1 MERVVI
7 GRDGENSV
15 ISGHLWVFSN
25 EVLEKPAGVSPGDL
39 VEVYGQKGRFLGVGY
54 INPRSLICLRLLARE
69 RTTIDREFFER
80 RIRDALRLREG
91 RFEGSFR
98 IVNTESD
105 FLPGLVIDKYE
116 ECIVLQFLTA
126 GMERKREAII
136 EAVEQVLSPKA
147 VVLRSDSPA
156 REEEGLPQY
165 KETIKGSVADGV
177 IIRVGPLKFR
187 TDVLEGHKT
196 GFYFDQ
202 RENRFLLEGYA
213 RGASVL
219 DCFSYTGA
227 FGLYALLFGAHSVTF
242 VDSSAR
248 SIDLCREN
256 MKLNSLSGGEFVKS
270 DVFDFLK
277 TTEKTFDLAILDPP
291 SFIKTKKKIKEGEK
305 GYIDLHKKALR
316 RLADNGYLF
325 TFSCS
330 HHMKRSRFRD
340 IARIAAY
347 GAADIYL
354 LRELSQA
361 ADHPVLLT
369 IPETEYLKGL
379 VLRVQRR

>member
-1 MERVVI
+1 MERVVV
-7 GRDGENSV
+7 GRDAENSIV
-15 ISGHLWVFSN
+15 SGHLWVFSN
-25 EVLEKPAGVSPGDL
+25 EVLEKPAGVAPGES
-39 VEVYGQKGRFLGVGY
+39 VEIYGQKGRLLGVGY
-54 INPRSLICLRLLARE
+54 INPRSLISVRLLARE
-69 RTTIDREFFER
+69 RISIDPQFFER

-98 IVNTESD
+98 VVNTESD

-116 ECIVLQFLTA
+116 ECVALQFLTA
-126 GMERKREAII
+126 GMERQREAIV
-136 EAVEQVLSPKA
+136 EAVERVLSPGA
-147 VVLRSDSPA
+147 IVLRNDSPA

-165 KETIKGSVADGV
+165 RETIKGSVADGV

-187 TDVLEGHKT
+187 VDVLEGHKT

-202 RENRFLLEGYA
+202 RENRLLLEGYA

-227 FGLYALLFGAHSVTF
+227 FGLYALYFGARSVTF

-248 SIDLCREN
+248 SMDVCREN
-256 MKLNSLSGGEFVKS
+256 MKLNGLSGGEFVKS
-270 DVFDFLK
+270 DVFDFLRSS
-277 TTEKTFDLAILDPP
+277 EEAYDLMILDPP

-305 GYIDLHKKALR
+305 GHIDLHKKALR
-316 RLADNGYLF
+316 RLADDGLLF

-330 HHMKRSRFRD
+330 HHMRRQRFRD
-340 IARIAAY
+340 LARVAAY

-379 VLRVQRR
+379 ILRVRKR